1 MVIYLFNCLIY
12 IVIIKYG
19 NFCCLVY
26 LRIIYYCKLS
36 DVKNRGSFRKFLW
49 VCLDVW
55 IFLIVFL

>member
-36 DVKNRGSFRKFLW
+36 DVKNRGSVRKL
-49 VCLDVW
+49 V
-55 IFLIVFL
+55 VFFCGFIYD